1 MMGTKTSP
9 IDITT
14 DEVVSLLKRTSLP
27 TIIVEGCD
35 DMIVYRAIEEK
46 LAHLGVSML
55 PVGGRGKV
63 LDVFQRKSEIPNT
76 VRVAFIADKDLWVSI
91 GIPEEFAAD
100 QLIFTEG
107 YSIENDI
114 FLDGELWKIL
124 KGSEPQKFETEL
136 KEFVE
141 WYALAINRTI
151 NGCSEPISLHPDHVL
166 CPKQRLDLLKLKEGE
181 EYPAALREKIINE
194 YKKLV
199 RGKSLISL
207 LLRNVNYKGRE
218 PRHTDKALLESVAIR
233 PGPLLQRITSA
244 VEAAINPSQPKQAA
258 LQEV

>member
-1 MMGTKTSP
+1 MGAKKTEL
-9 IDITT
+9 DITT

-63 LDVFQRKSEIPNT
+63 LDVFKRNNEIPKS
-76 VRVAFIADKDLWVSI
+76 VRVAFIADKDLWASI
-91 GIPEEFAAD
+91 GIPAEYVAD

-107 YSIENDI
+107 YSIENDV

-124 KGSEPQKFETEL
+124 KGNEPQKFEAEL
-136 KEFVE
+136 SEFIE

-151 NGCSEPISLHPDHVL
+151 NGDSETISLHPDHVL
-166 CPKQRLDLLKLKEGE
+166 CPKQRPDLIKLKEGE
-181 EYPAALREKIINE
+181 EYPEALREKVRNE

-233 PGPLLQRITSA
+233 PGPLLQRITAA
-244 VEAAINPSQPKQAA
+244 VEAAISPPQPESVV